1 MTRQFQSQRKKEQ
14 EQQKVIWVEKML
26 NKRCDCTVCLCL
38 KLESMFLRMSP
49 VKPCS
54 AHVLCTVDF
63 SVFNSKQSICRSLIR
78 RQTQTDT
85 HPSFAYLT
93 LWLNLF
99 DLHMLRTNVAVQV
112 FLLRGPCAPVCLPLH
127 ACVCVWAYRVMKTG
141 TTQLR
146 RPKWKRTSI
155 KHIESD
161 VNAEFELPAFLDQKR
176 ITKCLLMFPFFIK
189 IGIKKHVEKSRT
201 RHRRTY
207 EKKTHSWRVLLFF
220 SPLSTR
226 KTSVCWSS
234 LICCFVMRSKKP
246 KMIHHRFMLQ
256 FNSMWLHFV
265 LLYFILSSRRF
276 FHTFSTNFMAQEQ
289 ILTFKQISFSIIS
302 RVLPFLQLTAHT
314 VCLSLDLHV
323 PRTSSVIT

>member
-1 MTRQFQSQRKKEQ
+1 MTRQFQSQQKKEQ

-141 TTQLR
+141 TTQFR

-161 VNAEFELPAFLDQKR
+161 VNAEF
-176 ITKCLLMFPFFIK
+176 
-189 IGIKKHVEKSRT
+189 
-201 RHRRTY
+201 
-207 EKKTHSWRVLLFF
+207 
-220 SPLSTR
+220 LS
-226 KTSVCWSS
+226 C
-234 LICCFVMRSKKP
+234 
-246 KMIHHRFMLQ
+246 
-256 FNSMWLHFV
+256 LHF
-265 LLYFILSSRRF
+265 
-276 FHTFSTNFMAQEQ
+276 
-289 ILTFKQISFSIIS
+289 
-302 RVLPFLQLTAHT
+302 
-314 VCLSLDLHV
+314 
-323 PRTSSVIT
+323 